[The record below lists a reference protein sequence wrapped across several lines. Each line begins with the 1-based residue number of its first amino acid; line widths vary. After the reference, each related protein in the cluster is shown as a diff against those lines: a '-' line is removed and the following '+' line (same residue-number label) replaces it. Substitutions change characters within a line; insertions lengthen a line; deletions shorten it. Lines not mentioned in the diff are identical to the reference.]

1 MPSQIP
7 FQPEDAIRLLE
18 ATPDV
23 LRSQLQHLDGA
34 WIRNNYGA
42 NTFSPYDVVRH
53 LIHGERVDWIPRLRI
68 LLEHGTSRPFDPY
81 IIEELHDEGDDK
93 SIVQHLDEFAR
104 LRSVNIATLR
114 EYNLTEEQWT
124 LRGTHPIFGP
134 VTATELVATW
144 AVHDLNHIHQIAKCL
159 GNQYRDQIGPW
170 KEFLTFLDR

>member
-1 MPSQIP
+1 MPSEIP
-7 FQPEDAIRLLE
+7 FQPADAIRLLE

-23 LRSQLQHLDGA
+23 LRSQLQHLGEA

-42 NTFSPYDVVRH
+42 ETFSPYDVVRH

-68 LLEHGTSRPFDPY
+68 LMQHGTSRPFDPY
-81 IIEELHDEGDDK
+81 IIEELYNEGEEK
-93 SIVQHLDEFAR
+93 SIVQLLDEFAW
-104 LRSVNIATLR
+104 LRKANVKALQDLSL
-114 EYNLTEEQWT
+114 NLEQWE
-124 LRGTHPIFGP
+124 LCGTHPIFGP

-170 KEFLTFLDR
+170 KKLLTFLDR